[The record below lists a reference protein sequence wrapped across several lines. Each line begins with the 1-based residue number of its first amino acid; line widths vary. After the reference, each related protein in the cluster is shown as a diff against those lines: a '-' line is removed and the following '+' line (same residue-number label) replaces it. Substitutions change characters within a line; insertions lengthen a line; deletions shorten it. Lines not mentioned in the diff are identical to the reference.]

1 MNGGKDKGNRER
13 GKEGK
18 EEKKA
23 KEGRKEKCMWRA
35 LVKQTIFP
43 EEKNS

>member
-13 GKEGK
+13 GKKGK
-18 EEKKA
+18 EG